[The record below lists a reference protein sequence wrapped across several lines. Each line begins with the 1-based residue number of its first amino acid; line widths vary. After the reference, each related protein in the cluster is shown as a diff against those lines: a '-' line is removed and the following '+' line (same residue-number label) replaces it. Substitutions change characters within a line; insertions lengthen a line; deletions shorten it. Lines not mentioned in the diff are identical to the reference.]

1 MGVVMKIYDIY
12 VICLMAFMFIYKV
25 MKSSLV
31 ECASP

>member
-12 VICLMAFMFIYKV
+12 VVFLMAFMFIYKV

-31 ECASP
+31 ECTFP

>member
-12 VICLMAFMFIYKV
+12 VICLMAFMYIYKV

-31 ECASP
+31 ECASL